1 MDKEAV
7 ARSRLTNLSTEE
19 SAIAVKYLAAQAAQQ
34 EKLNAA
40 KAAEQQYSAS
50 GLPELKRAEQAYKQ
64 LTNAYRQHISA
75 VKSGN
80 EAEQAYWQQ
89 SAQAAMQELQS
100 VENKLPSL
108 NIEEDVRRKI
118 LALIHQAKTAESAHG
133 KTVAGLNG
141 EVNNLNKTLD
151 HVGSRLI
158 QMAATMLV
166 LRG

>member
-7 ARSRLTNLSTEE
+7 ARSRLTGLSSEE
-19 SAIAVKYLAAQAAQQ
+19 SVIAAKYLAAQTAQQ

-40 KAAEQQYSAS
+40 KAAEQKYSAS
-50 GLPELKRAEQAYKQ
+50 GLPELKRAEQVYKQ

-89 SAQAAMQELQS
+89 SAHAAMQELQS

-141 EVNNLNKTLD
+141 EMTNLNKTLD
-151 HVGSRLI
+151 HMGSRLI